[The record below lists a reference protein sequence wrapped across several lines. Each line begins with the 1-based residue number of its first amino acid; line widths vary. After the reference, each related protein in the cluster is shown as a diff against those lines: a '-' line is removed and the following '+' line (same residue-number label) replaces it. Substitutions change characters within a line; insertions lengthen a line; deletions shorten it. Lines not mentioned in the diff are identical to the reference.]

1 MFADS
6 LTNEAHKMQHKIM
19 VILVLAFALPINAE
33 EIERSTITSCAYQAG
48 TAREIQTIRQTEGD
62 DWQQFEQ
69 KIMKIYGDSQGRSD
83 LLAIGKRVYF
93 QPTTTP
99 PDEVYGDIFKA
110 CNERASGTESV
121 Y

>member
-1 MFADS
+1 MMIA
-6 LTNEAHKMQHKIM
+6 
-19 VILVLAFALPINAE
+19 LAFIFSSTGHAE
-33 EIERSTITSCAYQAG
+33 EIERSIITSCAYQAG

-62 DWQQFEQ
+62 DWEQFEH

-83 LLAIGKRVYF
+83 LLAIAKRVYF

-110 CNERASGTESV
+110 CHERASGTESV

>member
-1 MFADS
+1 
-6 LTNEAHKMQHKIM
+6 MQNKVMIT
-19 VILVLAFALPINAE
+19 LAVLFSSTSNAE
-33 EIERSTITSCAYQAG
+33 EVERSTITSCAYQAG

-62 DWQQFEQ
+62 DWDQFEQ
-69 KIMKIYGDSQGRSD
+69 KVLKIYGESQGRTD

-93 QPTTTP
+93 QPTTVT

-110 CNERASGTESV
+110 CNQRASGTEAV